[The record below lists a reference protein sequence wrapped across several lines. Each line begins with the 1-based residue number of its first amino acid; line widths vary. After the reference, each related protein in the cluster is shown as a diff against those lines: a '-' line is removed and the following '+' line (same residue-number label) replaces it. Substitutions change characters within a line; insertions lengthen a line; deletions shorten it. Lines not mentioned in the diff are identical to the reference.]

1 MSSVFSLDL
10 TRDRAIARLSGPIVG
25 GMVSQTLLN
34 LVDTAM
40 VGRLD
45 ADSLAAVGMGST
57 ATWLSVSMLLGIGS
71 ATQALVAR
79 RMGEQRPMEAGKVLD
94 NALAMGLSAGVVV
107 AVAIYLLAPTIFAIL
122 TTSDEVAR
130 LGTEYL
136 GMRTIGFPFVVANFA
151 FRGFYH
157 GIGDTRT
164 YLKAIVLT
172 NVVNGVLDLLL
183 IFGLLGFPRMGVAG
197 AGLGTALGLASGTAY
212 YLLRAA
218 PRTGLRRRFG
228 AMRISQVCRQTCR
241 SLASITIPNGLQGL
255 GTALGFLAFY
265 WIMARVDTVAVA
277 VTNLMMN
284 ISSAFYLPAM
294 GMGLA
299 AATLVGQ
306 ALGRGEPDDAEAWG
320 WETVRLAVYF
330 FTVAGILVALVPG
343 PVLRVFTDDA
353 GVIEA
358 GKMALRMVGAGQFA
372 VASGMVLSNVLISA
386 GSARFVMVVNVGFVF
401 VLVLPVVYLACV
413 ELGVGGVA
421 LAWLIMGLGRLA
433 MSGAMA
439 ARFRQGLWKTSR
451 L

>member
-1 MSSVFSLDL
+1 MYSIFSLDL
-10 TRDRAIARLSGPIVG
+10 HRDRAIVRLAAPIVG
-25 GMVSQTLLN
+25 GMISQTLLN

-45 ADSLAAVGMGST
+45 ADSLAAVGLGST

-79 RMGEQRPMEAGKVLD
+79 RVGQQRPMEAGKVLD
-94 NALAMGLSAGVVV
+94 NALAMGLSAGLVV
-107 AVAIYLLAPTIFAIL
+107 ALAIYLLAPVLFSFLA
-122 TTSDEVAR
+122 SSPRVEQ
-130 LGTEYL
+130 LGVDYL
-136 GMRTIGFPFVVANFA
+136 SMRTIGFPFVVVNFA

-164 YLKAIVLT
+164 YLKAIILT

-183 IFGLLGFPRMGVAG
+183 IFGLLGFPAMGVKG
-197 AGLGTALGLASGTAY
+197 AGLGTALGLAAGTAY

-228 AMRISQVCRQTCR
+228 AMRPSQVCRETCR
-241 SLASITIPNGLQGL
+241 SLGAIMIPNGLQGL
-255 GTALGFLAFY
+255 GTALGFLSFY
-265 WIMARVDTVAVA
+265 WIMARIDTVSVA

-299 AATLVGQ
+299 AATMVGQ
-306 ALGRGEPDDAEAWG
+306 ALGRREPNEAEAWG
-320 WETVRLAVYF
+320 WETVRMAVYF
-330 FTVAGILVALVPG
+330 FTAAGALVALVPG
-343 PVLRVFTDDA
+343 PVLRVFTDNA
-353 GVIEA
+353 QVVEA
-358 GKMALRMVGAGQFA
+358 GKLTLQVVSLGQFGMA
-372 VASGMVLSNVLISA
+372 AGMVLSNVLISA
-386 GSARFVMVVNVGFVF
+386 GSARFVMLVNVGFMF

-413 ELGVGGVA
+413 LPGSGGVA
-421 LAWLIMGLGRLA
+421 LAWLIMGLGRVA
-433 MSGAMA
+433 MSAAMA
-439 ARFRQGLWKTSR
+439 ARFHQGQWKTSK